1 MNLAG
6 ADIELMGMMSREKR
20 LGLALDAVSDD
31 YSFVIIDCPP
41 SLGLLTVNV
50 LTCAKYTI
58 LPIQC
63 EYYALEGITQLLQT
77 ITLVT
82 RNLNPDLK
90 IARILLTM
98 FDYRTAL
105 SEKITGEV
113 RAFFGSQVSSVIM
126 PRNVKL
132 SEAPSH
138 GKSIFTYAPGSVG
151 AENYGAF
158 AVEVS
163 EFGKQNHG

>member
-1 MNLAG
+1 M
-6 ADIELMGMMSREKR
+6 
-20 LGLALDAVSDD
+20 
-31 YSFVIIDCPP
+31 
-41 SLGLLTVNV
+41 
-50 LTCAKYTI
+50 LTCAKYAI

-82 RNLNPDLK
+82 RNLNTDLK
-90 IARILLTM
+90 IAKILLTM

-105 SEKITGEV
+105 SEKIAGEV

-138 GKSIFTYAPGSVG
+138 GKSIFTYAPGSIG

-158 AVEVS
+158 SVEVS
-163 EFGKQNHG
+163 EFGKQDHG